1 MDKVD
6 IKNII
11 SDIAKLSIRDYL
23 DVITKNSAQKLEL
36 LINKIKTNIFNAK
49 ANLYQIKEQIISLF
63 KYK

>member
-23 DVITKNSAQKLEL
+23 DVITQNSAQKLES
-36 LINKIKTNIFNAK
+36 LIDKIKTNIFNAK
-49 ANLYQIKEQIISLF
+49 ANLYQFKEQIISLF

>member
-23 DVITKNSAQKLEL
+23 DVITQNSAQKLEL